1 MEAKF
6 NQRAHYYCDL
16 ERKYSGAEQ
25 LIVKRP
31 KECETVRRE
40 ADGNP
45 PSSNRFNLKDR
56 FGIEPEIIAK
66 LARTGARIYKLG
78 ISYNGRTYREGK
90 RINWKEG
97 LRALIHSEI

>member
-1 MEAKF
+1 LEAKF

-31 KECETVRRE
+31 KECETLKRE

-45 PSSNRFNLKDR
+45 P
-56 FGIEPEIIAK
+56 
-66 LARTGARIYKLG
+66 
-78 ISYNGRTYREGK
+78 
-90 RINWKEG
+90 
-97 LRALIHSEI
+97 